1 MPRPAAH
8 RYCGSVVTLL
18 LIADGPW
25 VHNEVA
31 AALSD
36 STTVLL
42 EESDPRRAVE
52 RMEEDNPD
60 AVIID
65 MQVGSMG
72 GMALVRALLDASG
85 MDQVPRTPTI
95 LLLDRSADVFLA
107 GRAGADAF
115 LIKPIVAEE
124 LRAALRGVLKGTPQ
138 EEPVAPAQT
147 ER

>member
-18 LIADGPW
+18 LVADGPW
-25 VHNEVA
+25 VRNEVA
-31 AALSD
+31 AALAD
-36 STTVLL
+36 SSTLL

-52 RMEEDNPD
+52 RMEDDNAD

-72 GMALVRALLDASG
+72 GMAIVRALLDAAAMSH
-85 MDQVPRTPTI
+85 VPRTPTI

-115 LIKPIVAEE
+115 LVKPIVAEE
-124 LRAALRGVLKGTPQ
+124 LRAALRGVLEETPQ
-138 EEPVAPAQT
+138 VEPVATAET
-147 ER
+147 EG